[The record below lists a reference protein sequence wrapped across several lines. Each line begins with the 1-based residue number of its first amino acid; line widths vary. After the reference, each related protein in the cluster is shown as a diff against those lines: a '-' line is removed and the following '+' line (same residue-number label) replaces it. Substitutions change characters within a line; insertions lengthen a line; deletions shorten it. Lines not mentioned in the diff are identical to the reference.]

1 MATDWRSIPS
11 LTALRAFAAT
21 AELRSFS
28 QAARV
33 LNVTH
38 AAVAQQVR
46 ALEDHLGRP
55 LVQREGRGVGLTADG
70 EQLAEAL
77 GEGFAAFQRGF
88 EALRA
93 GEADRP
99 VRVTLTASFAAQ
111 WLMPRLKD
119 FWQKHPDIGLSLHP
133 ESRVVDLHRD
143 RMDLGIRYGAGAW
156 PGVDSVYL
164 TSAHMVIAGA
174 PGLLGDRT
182 DLSIREMADMDWILS
197 RTWPEQDAYLRQ
209 LGLDPE
215 ALNRTDINSEELAIA
230 AARQGLGLVIESV
243 ALIESDVSEGRL
255 RIVHESREKLPA
267 YFIVTLPGPKRAAVR
282 SFLKWLG
289 SGSIGPGS
297 AR

>member
-46 ALEDHLGRP
+46 ALEEHLGRP
-55 LVQREGRGVGLTADG
+55 LVQREGRGVSLTADG

-77 GEGFAAFQRGF
+77 GEGFGAFQRGL

-99 VRVTLTASFAAQ
+99 VRITLTASFAAQ
-111 WLMPRLKD
+111 WLMPRLRD
-119 FWQKHPDIGLSLHP
+119 FWDRNPDIGLSLHP
-133 ESRVVDLHRD
+133 DSKVVDLHRE
-143 RMDLGIRYGAGAW
+143 RMDLGIRYGNGDW
-156 PGVDSVYL
+156 SGVEATYL
-164 TSAHMVIAGA
+164 TSARMVIAGA
-174 PGLLGDRT
+174 PSLIGDRT
-182 DLSIREMADMDWILS
+182 RLTVEEMAGMDWVLARS
-197 RTWPEQDAYLRQ
+197 WPEQDAWLRQ
-209 LGLDPE
+209 LGLAPE

-243 ALIESDVSEGRL
+243 ALIESDVAEGRL

-267 YFIVTLPGPKRAAVR
+267 YFIVTLPGPKRAAARV
-282 SFLKWLG
+282 FLKWLE
-289 SGSIGPGS
+289 SQS
-297 AR
+297 

>member
-21 AELRSFS
+21 ADLRSFS

-46 ALEDHLGRP
+46 ALEDQLGRP
-55 LVQREGRGVGLTADG
+55 LVQREGRGVSLTADG

-77 GEGFAAFQRGF
+77 GDGFGAIQRGL
-88 EALRA
+88 EALKA

-119 FWQKHPDIGLSLHP
+119 FWRRYPDIGLSLHP
-133 ESRVVDLHRD
+133 DNRVVDLHRE
-143 RMDLGIRYGAGAW
+143 RMDLAIRYGNGVW
-156 PGVDSVYL
+156 PGVEATYL
-164 TSAHMVIAGA
+164 ASARLVIAGA
-174 PGLLGDRT
+174 PSLIGDRT
-182 DLSIREMADMDWILS
+182 ELSTADMAGMDWILS

-209 LGLDPE
+209 LGLDPDT
-215 ALNRTDINSEELAIA
+215 LSRTDISGEELAIA

-243 ALIESDVSEGRL
+243 ALMESDVAEGRL

-267 YFIVTLPGPKRAAVR
+267 YFIVTLPGPKRAAAR
-282 SFLKWLG
+282 AFLKWLK
-289 SGSIGPGS
+289 SQN
-297 AR
+297 

>member
-1 MATDWRSIPS
+1 MAIDWRSIPS

-21 AELRSFS
+21 ADLRSFS

-46 ALEDHLGRP
+46 GLEEHLGRP
-55 LVQREGRGVGLTADG
+55 LVQREGRGVSLTADG

-77 GEGFAAFQRGF
+77 GEGFVAIQRGL
-88 EALRA
+88 EALHA

-99 VRVTLTASFAAQ
+99 VRVSLTASFAAQ

-119 FWQKHPDIGLSLHP
+119 FWHNQPDIGLSLHP
-133 ESRVVDLHRD
+133 DSRVVDLHRE
-143 RMDLGIRYGAGAW
+143 RMDVAIRYGNGDW
-156 PGVDSVYL
+156 PGVEATYL
-164 TSAHMVIAGA
+164 TSARMVIAGA
-174 PGLLGDRT
+174 PSLIGG
-182 DLSIREMADMDWILS
+182 REELALADMADMDWILS

-215 ALNRTDINSEELAIA
+215 ALSRTDISSEELAIA

-243 ALIESDVSEGRL
+243 ALIESDVAEGRL

-267 YFIVTLPGPKRAAVR
+267 YFIVTLPGPKRAAAR
-282 SFLKWLG
+282 AFLKWLR
-289 SGSIGPGS
+289 SQS
-297 AR
+297 

>member
-1 MATDWRSIPS
+1 MATDWRNIPS

-46 ALEDHLGRP
+46 GLEEQLGRP
-55 LVQREGRGVGLTADG
+55 LVQREGRGVSLTADG
-70 EQLAEAL
+70 EQLAEAV
-77 GEGFAAFQRGF
+77 GEGFGAFQRGL

-119 FWQKHPDIGLSLHP
+119 FWHQHPDIGLSLHP
-133 ESRVVDLHRD
+133 DSKVVDLHRE
-143 RMDLGIRYGAGAW
+143 RMDLAIRYGSGVW
-156 PGVDSVYL
+156 PGVEATYL
-164 TSAHMVIAGA
+164 TSARLVIAGA
-174 PGLLGDRT
+174 PSLIGDHNPT
-182 DLSIREMADMDWILS
+182 VQEMAEMDWILALN
-197 RTWPEQDAYLRQ
+197 WAEQDAYLRQ
-209 LGLDPE
+209 LGLEPSTLSSTE
-215 ALNRTDINSEELAIA
+215 VSGEELAVA
-230 AARQGLGLVIESV
+230 AARQGLGLVVESV
-243 ALIESDVSEGRL
+243 ALIESDVAEGRL

-267 YFIVTLPGPKRAAVR
+267 YFVVVLPGPKRAAAR
-282 SFLKWLG
+282 AFLKWLQ
-289 SGSIGPGS
+289 SQS
-297 AR
+297 

>member
-46 ALEDHLGRP
+46 ALEEQLGRP
-55 LVQREGRGVGLTADG
+55 LVQREGRGVSLTVDG

-77 GEGFAAFQRGF
+77 GEGFGAVQRGL

-99 VRVTLTASFAAQ
+99 VRITLTASFAAQ
-111 WLMPRLKD
+111 WLMPRLRD
-119 FWQKHPDIGLSLHP
+119 FWDRNPEIGLSLHP
-133 ESRVVDLHRD
+133 DSKVVDLHRE
-143 RMDLGIRYGAGAW
+143 RMDLGIRYGNGDW
-156 PGVDSVYL
+156 PGVEAVYL
-164 TSAHMVIAGA
+164 TSARMVIAGA
-174 PGLLGDRT
+174 PSLIGDRT
-182 DLSIREMADMDWILS
+182 RLTVEEMAGMEWILS
-197 RTWPEQDAYLRQ
+197 RTWPEQDAWLRQ
-209 LGLDPE
+209 LGLAPE

-243 ALIESDVSEGRL
+243 ALIESDVAEGRL
-255 RIVHESREKLPA
+255 RIVHESRDKLPA
-267 YFIVTLPGPKRAAVR
+267 YFVVTLPGPKRAAARV
-282 SFLKWLG
+282 FLKWLR
-289 SGSIGPGS
+289 SQS
-297 AR
+297 